1 MELRVI
7 DFDILTRNFQPYVDG
22 YKNIE
27 SEKRAMLD
35 SIQPVRKEM
44 ESIMKSASSILDEVS
59 QQKSA
64 ERFRTLQDSLM
75 KSDNDFKYKLKGLQE
90 DLNTSVF
97 EQLSEIVSVWA
108 KENSI
113 NVVMDKMEV
122 IFNTDDIDAT
132 EDILSVVKEKGLFYK
147 VEVIEDEKVEE
158 VEIIDEKV
166 KSGQTFDLIADY
178 AEPLPVKIIADLLG
192 FPESEEH
199 LLRPW
204 SQAIVKMY
212 EVNPTVQYQ
221 SEAKVAAQEFA
232 DYVRALAE
240 SRKKTPGADLISDL
254 AIVEEN
260 GEKLNMH
267 ELVATCVLLLNA
279 GHEASVNA
287 FGNGMVAALQR
298 PDQTA
303 LLRDNSRGITNT
315 ALEEFMRFDAPLH
328 MFERTATAD
337 TEIGGVSIKEGQKI
351 AALIGSANRDE
362 TVFSSPESMDL
373 TRDPNPHIG
382 FGAGIHFCIGAPLAR
397 LEMSVSLPALWEKY
411 PHMQLAGDAIRR
423 PTFVLR
429 GYESVAISA

>member
-1 MELRVI
+1 MIDFNDPAFVSNPYPALKELRA
-7 DFDILTRNFQPYVDG
+7 LG
-22 YKNIE
+22 
-27 SEKRAMLD
+27 
-35 SIQPVRKEM
+35 QPVWHEGMQMFLAARHVDANDVFRNKSLGRIFKEKTP
-44 ESIMKSASSILDEVS
+44 EFEWEIFNWLHADSILDSEPPKHTRLRSLVAKAFNR
-59 QQKSA
+59 QKIEGMRPA
-64 ERFRTLQDSLM
+64 VGRITD
-75 KSDNDFKYKLKGLQE
+75 
-90 DLNTSVF
+90 
-97 EQLSEIVSVWA
+97 QLLES
-108 KENSI
+108 
-113 NVVMDKMEV
+113 
-122 IFNTDDIDAT
+122 
-132 EDILSVVKEKGLFYK
+132 
-147 VEVIEDEKVEE
+147 
-158 VEIIDEKV
+158 IDEKV
-166 KSGQTFDLIADY
+166 KSDQPFDLIADY

-212 EVNPTVQYQ
+212 EVNPSAQHQ
-221 SEAKVAAQEFA
+221 SEAQIAAREFA
-232 DYVRALAE
+232 DYVRNLAE
-240 SRKKTPGADLISDL
+240 SRKKTPTADLISDL
-254 AIVEEN
+254 ASVEEN

-267 ELVATCVLLLNA
+267 ELVATCILLLNA

-298 PDQTA
+298 PDQVA
-303 LLRDNSRGITNT
+303 LLRNDSRAITDT

-362 TVFSSPESMDL
+362 SVFTAPESMDL

-411 PHMQLAGDAIRR
+411 PNMQLAEEAVRR